1 MGGCQ
6 ACGQANLAV
15 NTTQQE
21 DPKVRGQGA
30 TLEIGTDGMTSHGR
44 KRQLFWSRIGYGQTS
59 SDLYGIERAH
69 VLFYQRVGGSL
80 PFFMK
85 NPD

>member
-1 MGGCQ
+1 
-6 ACGQANLAV
+6 
-15 NTTQQE
+15 
-21 DPKVRGQGA
+21 
-30 TLEIGTDGMTSHGR
+30 MTSHGR
-44 KRQLFWSRIGYGQTS
+44 KRQLFWSRIGHGQTS